1 HEIRNP
7 LTSIKGFVQLLAE
20 ETNHQFGE
28 IITSEIERI
37 EFIMNEFLILA
48 KPQWEIVFK
57 KENVNTVVQ
66 EVISFMRPEAVLNDV
81 EFVTKFNSFPYVNCE
96 AKQIKQGII
105 NLIKNAIE
113 AMPRAGKLHIPTLST
128 EEGFV
133 MIKVRDEGIGISK
146 EHLQRLSEPFF
157 TNKEKGTGLGLMISN
172 KIIEDHKGS
181 IEFFSELGKGTT
193 V

>member
-1 HEIRNP
+1 
-7 LTSIKGFVQLLAE
+7 
-20 ETNHQFGE
+20 
-28 IITSEIERI
+28 
-37 EFIMNEFLILA
+37 
-48 KPQWEIVFK
+48 
-57 KENVNTVVQ
+57 
-66 EVISFMRPEAVLNDV
+66 
-81 EFVTKFNSFPYVNCE
+81 
-96 AKQIKQGII
+96 
-105 NLIKNAIE
+105 
-113 AMPRAGKLHIPTLST
+113 MPRGGKLHIHTLST

-193 V
+193 VEIRLPLATDIGK